1 MAKLTG
7 KVLIAQG
14 GGPTAV
20 INQSLVGAVLES
32 RKFPEVTRVYG
43 ATNGVRGIINEDF
56 LDLSQETTHNLEQ
69 VAGTPSS
76 ALLSTRDKP
85 DDAYCKEI
93 FKVCQ
98 AHDVRY
104 FFYIG
109 GNDSADTV
117 RIVNSNAEGAGYDMR
132 CIHIPKTVDNDLVIN
147 DHTPGFGSA
156 ARYVAQA
163 FMGYNL
169 DNRALP
175 GVFIGVVMGRN
186 AGFLTA
192 SATLGRKYDDD
203 GPHLIYVPERAF
215 SEEQFLGDVKRV
227 MEKNGRC
234 LVSVSEGVVDKNG
247 KPFMT
252 ALSGRN
258 ESDAHG
264 NVQLSGS
271 GALGDMLSDLVKEKL
286 KIKRVRADTLGY
298 AQRSYLGVV
307 SDVDAHEAR
316 EVGEKAAQFAIWHDQ
331 DGSITIQRT
340 GNYSVDYRLVALE
353 EIAAKTK
360 RMPKEFLNAE
370 GNDTTW
376 DFYNYGRPL
385 LGSGFPNVHRI
396 RAPRVAKILKSD
408 K

>member
-43 ATNGVRGIINEDF
+43 ATNGVRGIVNEDF
-56 LDLSQETTHNLEQ
+56 LDLTQETTHNLEQ
-69 VAGTPSS
+69 VAMTPSS

-85 DDAYCKEI
+85 DEAYCREI

-117 RIVNSNAEGAGYDMR
+117 RIVNSNAETAGYDMR
-132 CIHIPKTVDNDLVIN
+132 CIHIPKTVDNDLVVN
-147 DHTPGFGSA
+147 DHTPGLRLRGALRGAGLHGLQPGQPGA
-156 ARYVAQA
+156 ARACSSA
-163 FMGYNL
+163 WSWAAT
-169 DNRALP
+169 RASSP
-175 GVFIGVVMGRN
+175 PPRPW
-186 AGFLTA
+186 AASTRTTA
-192 SATLGRKYDDD
+192 RTTSTCPS
-203 GPHLIYVPERAF
+203 GPSPR
-215 SEEQFLGDVKRV
+215 SSSSRDVKAA
-227 MEKNGRC
+227 MEKHGRC
-234 LVSVSEGVVDKNG
+234 LVAVSEGVLDKDG

-252 ALSGRN
+252 KLSGSK
-258 ESDAHG
+258 EADAHG

-316 EVGEKAAQFAIWHDQ
+316 EVGEKAAQFAIWHDHRRLHHHPAHGQLLRGLPHRAAGGDRGQ
-331 DGSITIQRT
+331 DQ
-340 GNYSVDYRLVALE
+340 DH
-353 EIAAKTK
+353 
-360 RMPKEFLNAE
+360 AE
-370 GNDTTW
+370 GVPHRGGQRHDV
-376 DFYNYGRPL
+376 GL
-385 LGSGFPNVHRI
+385 LQL
-396 RAPRVAKILKSD
+396 RAAAARARVSPTCTASARRRWRRY
-408 K
+408 

>member
-43 ATNGVRGIINEDF
+43 AMNGVRGIVNEDF

-69 VAGTPSS
+69 VAMTPSS
-76 ALLSTRDKP
+76 ALFSTRDKP
-85 DDAYCKEI
+85 DDKYCQDI

-117 RIVNSNAEGAGYDMR
+117 RIVNKNAESAHYDMR
-132 CIHIPKTVDNDLVIN
+132 CIHIPKTVDNDLVVN
-147 DHTPGFGSA
+147 DHTPGYGSA
-156 ARYVAQA
+156 ARYVSQA

-175 GVFIGVVMGRN
+175 GVFIGVIMGRN

-192 SATLGRKYDDD
+192 SATLGRKYPDD
-203 GPHLIYVPERAF
+203 GPHLVYVPERTF
-215 SEEQFLGDVKRV
+215 TEEKFLRDVKAT
-227 MEKNGRC
+227 MEKHGRC
-234 LVSVSEGVVDKNG
+234 LVAVSEGVKGADG
-247 KPFMT
+247 KPFMVKLT
-252 ALSGRN
+252 GSG
-258 ESDAHG
+258 EADAHG
-264 NVQLSGS
+264 NLQLSGS

-286 KIKRVRADTLGY
+286 KFKRVRADTLGY

-360 RMPKEFLNAE
+360 TMPDEFLTAQ
-370 GNDTTW
+370 GNDTTTS
-376 DFYNYGRPL
+376 FFNYGRPL
-385 LGSGFPNVHRI
+385 VGSGFPTVHRL
-396 RAPRVAKILKSD
+396 RAPDVAKILKS
-408 K
+408 

>member
-43 ATNGVRGIINEDF
+43 ATNGVRGIVNEDF

-69 VAGTPSS
+69 VAMTPSS
-76 ALLSTRDKP
+76 ALLSTREKP
-85 DDAYCKEI
+85 DDKYCQDI
-93 FKVCQ
+93 FRVCQ
-98 AHDVRY
+98 AHDVPY

-117 RIVNSNAEGAGYDMR
+117 RIVNLNAESAGYDMR
-132 CIHIPKTVDNDLVIN
+132 CIHIPKTVDNDLMVN
-147 DHTPGFGSA
+147 DHTPGYGSA
-156 ARYVAQA
+156 ARYVSQA

-175 GVFIGVVMGRN
+175 GVFIGVIMGRN

-192 SATLGRKYDDD
+192 AASLGRKYPDD
-203 GPHLIYVPERAF
+203 GPHLVYVPERPF
-215 SEEQFLGDVKRV
+215 SEELFLGDVKET
-227 MEKNGRC
+227 MAKHGRC
-234 LVSVSEGVVDKNG
+234 LVAVSEGVKGADG
-247 KPFMT
+247 KPFMVKLT
-252 ALSGRN
+252 GSA
-258 ESDAHG
+258 EADAHG
-264 NVQLSGS
+264 NLQLSGT

-286 KIKRVRADTLGY
+286 KIKRVRADTLGD

-340 GNYSVDYRLVALE
+340 GNYSVDYKLVPLE

-360 RMPKEFLNAE
+360 TMPKEFLTAR
-370 GNDTTW
+370 GNDTTTE
-376 DFYNYGRPL
+376 FYNYGRPL
-385 LGSGFPNVHRI
+385 LGSGFPTVHRL
-396 RAPRVAKILKSD
+396 RAPSVAKILKR
-408 K
+408 

>member
-1 MAKLTG
+1 MSKLIG

-43 ATNGVRGIINEDF
+43 ATNGVRGIVNEDF

-69 VAGTPSS
+69 VAMTPSS

-85 DDAYCKEI
+85 DDKYCQEI

-117 RIVNSNAEGAGYDMR
+117 RIVNANAEGAHYDMR
-132 CIHIPKTVDNDLVIN
+132 CIHIPKTVDNDLVVN

-156 ARYVAQA
+156 ARYVSQA

-175 GVFIGVVMGRN
+175 GVFIGVIMGRN

-192 SATLGRKYDDD
+192 SATLGRKYPDD
-203 GPHLIYVPERAF
+203 GPHLVYVPERTF
-215 SEEQFLGDVKRV
+215 TEEQFLADVKSV
-227 MEKNGRC
+227 MEKHGRC
-234 LVSVSEGVVDKNG
+234 LIAVSEGIKGADG
-247 KPFMT
+247 KPFMVKLT
-252 ALSGRN
+252 GIGEA
-258 ESDAHG
+258 DAHG
-264 NVQLSGS
+264 NLQLSGS

-340 GNYSVDYRLVALE
+340 GNYSVDYRLVPLE
-353 EIAAKTK
+353 DIAAKTK
-360 RMPKEFLNAE
+360 TMPDEFLNAR
-370 GNDTTW
+370 GNDTTPE
-376 DFYNYGRPL
+376 FYTYGRPL
-385 LGSGFPNVHRI
+385 LGSGFPTVHRV
-396 RAPRVAKILKSD
+396 RAPKVGKILKS
-408 K
+408 

>member
-43 ATNGVRGIINEDF
+43 AVNGVRGIVNEDF

-69 VAGTPSS
+69 VAMTPSS
-76 ALLSTRDKP
+76 ALFSTRDKP
-85 DDAYCKEI
+85 DDRYCQDI

-117 RIVNSNAEGAGYDMR
+117 RIVNRNAEAAQYDMR
-132 CIHIPKTVDNDLVIN
+132 CIHIPKTVDNDLVVN
-147 DHTPGFGSA
+147 DHTPGYGSA
-156 ARYVAQA
+156 ARYVSQA

-175 GVFIGVVMGRN
+175 GVFIGVIMGRN

-192 SATLGRKYDDD
+192 SATLGRKYPDD
-203 GPHLIYVPERAF
+203 GPHLVYVPERTF
-215 SEEQFLGDVKRV
+215 TEEQFLADVKAT
-227 MEKNGRC
+227 MEKHGRC
-234 LVSVSEGVVDKNG
+234 LIAVSEGVKGADG
-247 KPFMT
+247 KPFMVKLT
-252 ALSGRN
+252 GSKEA
-258 ESDAHG
+258 DAHG
-264 NVQLSGS
+264 NLQLSGS
-271 GALGDMLSDLVKEKL
+271 GALGDSLSDLVKEKL

-340 GNYSVDYRLVALE
+340 GNYSVDYRLVPLE
-353 EIAAKTK
+353 DIAAKTK
-360 RMPKEFLNAE
+360 TMPDEFLTAK
-370 GNDTTW
+370 GNDTTTE
-376 DFYNYGRPL
+376 FYNYGRPL
-385 LGSGFPNVHRI
+385 VGSGFPTVHRL
-396 RAPRVAKILKSD
+396 RAPKVAKILKS
-408 K
+408 